1 MLSTTIGAGARHT
14 PFLPTRSAVAFRRPA
29 APSTRRRYTAVAAAL
44 SPAEVLQL
52 ADGLSTSVLDA
63 FAVLASAVPEP
74 VRPAVS
80 TLGGDLA
87 SVAGLHPT
95 AEAIARLGALWYI
108 LFAQPSPLVTIID
121 FYVTGP
127 LVLAA
132 STNFQGEV
140 FTLRDRLGG
149 GNFGVTFEGVKDKE
163 RVSGAVLTPEQKR
176 KRVVMK
182 KVNIEANTKSGIRK
196 NFLRQGTMAQGA
208 AETGKVEEYMCR
220 KMARYPG
227 VRPVVARY
235 MGEYVASETGGG
247 FIRGAE
253 WMVWDFE
260 SDSTLYDAIEGAL
273 GKFPADVSEI
283 FLGSAAGG
291 YEESKRDALVVRSI
305 LKQILQALRKLHGI
319 GIVHRD
325 VKPENILITVDGK
338 VKLIDFGAAVDFST
352 GINFNPLSGMLDP
365 RYSPPEQLIT
375 PDTFPK
381 APTPALA
388 ALGGPLA
395 YQAVRPDLFDTFSC
409 GMLLLQM
416 SIPQLRSAVQQ
427 RNLKAELE
435 RHDYD
440 LYAWRTDNAK
450 ARFYDFSQLDRNNGA
465 GFDLAAKL
473 LCERNKLYRGR
484 LSASEA
490 LRHRYFLLPA

>member
-1 MLSTTIGAGARHT
+1 
-14 PFLPTRSAVAFRRPA
+14 
-29 APSTRRRYTAVAAAL
+29 
-44 SPAEVLQL
+44 
-52 ADGLSTSVLDA
+52 
-63 FAVLASAVPEP
+63 
-74 VRPAVS
+74 
-80 TLGGDLA
+80 
-87 SVAGLHPT
+87 
-95 AEAIARLGALWYI
+95 
-108 LFAQPSPLVTIID
+108 
-121 FYVTGP
+121 
-127 LVLAA
+127 
-132 STNFQGEV
+132 
-140 FTLRDRLGG
+140 
-149 GNFGVTFEGVKDKE
+149 
-163 RVSGAVLTPEQKR
+163 
-176 KRVVMK
+176 
-182 KVNIEANTKSGIRK
+182 
-196 NFLRQGTMAQGA
+196 
-208 AETGKVEEYMCR
+208 
-220 KMARYPG
+220 
-227 VRPVVARY
+227 
-235 MGEYVASETGGG
+235 
-247 FIRGAE
+247 
-253 WMVWDFE
+253 MVWDFE